1 MSPQPEMQFE
11 CCVRNVVN
19 FFKKCDA
26 GTYVHCTIPVPIY
39 QCYEAESDLFWVEPQ
54 PKGTPVLNFN
64 LKRYKFILY
73 FILVF

>member
-1 MSPQPEMQFE
+1 ML
-11 CCVRNVVN
+11 VN

-26 GTYVHCTIPVPIY
+26 GTYVQYRYRYLPIY